1 MTLLKFGEKDRDG
14 RQKRIEH
21 SGRYLRASR
30 TGGVALRAHVKAA
43 GINVTGNTSHGLRV
57 STRLAKNT
65 QIAMQNGRF
74 VLRGRYGSDAAR
86 LNLSKSGVSVS
97 SKTGVG
103 TVNWVRPGRSSAK
116 FAGVQLRGQKA
127 AAINGVYLVLVG
139 VGKGA
144 WLIGRGLA
152 AVVQWGVGRWQ
163 QAQQA
168 RERIALDRAEIVPA
182 GARLLAAQDVDLAH
196 EPVRDLFA
204 ALIALTA
211 VMGRGEASLDTAMT
225 DRTVADHPFVPSLLS
240 DVNVAA
246 RTLRAW
252 LGDIDNSDD
261 PAPVL
266 GLLHAI
272 ARAFAER
279 VEGTMRT
286 EAVFAIDDACL
297 ALGERT
303 ILQDAMLDV
312 LVESLGVEL
321 TVAGE

>member
-1 MTLLKFGEKDRDG
+1 MGLFKLGEKDGDG

-182 GARLLAAQDVDLAH
+182 GARILAAQDVDLAH

-204 ALIALTA
+204 ALIAVTA
-211 VMGRGEASLDTAMT
+211 VMGRGESSLDTAMT
-225 DRTVADHPFVPSLLS
+225 AGTVADHPFAPSLLS

-252 LGDIDNSDD
+252 LGNIDDSDD
-261 PAPVL
+261 PVPVL

-279 VEGTMRT
+279 VDDTMRT